1 MEFILY
7 PQNFINQ
14 NVECPFIKIDKSNYM
29 EHLSIVKECI
39 DLFHAEIKWDGMYTL
54 DDAIQRFE
62 NGYSNFV
69 LISDGII
76 YGYIWSIW
84 ENTILFF
91 ENMFMRNNRIVKKW
105 KGREFLSSIIN
116 NHYNNCEVYYYVDSW
131 NIASIKMTK
140 SLGFLEKNNTP
151 KNKI

>member
-1 MEFILY
+1 MRFILY

-14 NVECPFIKIDKSNYM
+14 NVICPFIQIDKSNYI
-29 EHLSIVKECI
+29 EHLSLVKECI
-39 DLFHAEIKWDGMYTL
+39 DLFNAEIKWDGMYTL

-62 NGYSNFV
+62 TGYSNFV

-84 ENTILFF
+84 ETGILFF
-91 ENMFMRNNRIVKKW
+91 ENMFMRKFKINKKW

-116 NHYNNCEVYYYVDSW
+116 THYNNCEICYYVDSW

-140 SLGFLEKNNTP
+140 SLGFVEKEFD
-151 KNKI
+151 ISE

>member
-1 MEFILY
+1 MRFILY

-14 NVECPFIKIDKSNYM
+14 NVICSFIQIDKTNYI

-39 DLFHAEIKWDGMYTL
+39 DLFNAEIKWDAMYTM

-62 NGYSNFV
+62 DGYSNFI
-69 LISDGII
+69 LISDNII

-84 ENTILFF
+84 EDGILFF
-91 ENMFMRNNRIVKKW
+91 ENMFMRKFKINKKW

-116 NHYNNCEVYYYVDSW
+116 THYNNCEICYYVDSW

-140 SLGFLEKNNTP
+140 SLGFVEKEFD
-151 KNKI
+151 ISE